1 MISGNFGLPGCGKTT
16 QAAKKAR
23 QINRKIER
31 DRKRVARGK
40 KRLCK
45 YDYVLTN
52 FECKGC
58 YKIDFSDIGIY
69 NITNCAIVLDELTI
83 DADSRDFKN
92 FKRSS
97 VEGFI
102 YHRHYDNDIWW
113 FTQQWDSIDKKIRN
127 LTSDLWYS
135 TKLLLFP
142 FSEFTVARRIFRT
155 IKINE
160 YTGEI
165 QYGYRFPNVFERIL
179 ALFGLIHLKSITF
192 RPLYYKD
199 FDSFSR
205 PLKLKKFKYIPWYDD
220 GSASEQSPTV
230 II

>member
-1 MISGNFGLPGCGKTT
+1 MISGYFGLPGCGKTT

-31 DRKRVARGK
+31 DRKRVAHGK

-52 FECKGC
+52 FKCEGC
-58 YKIDFSDIGIY
+58 YKINFSDIGVYDIC
-69 NITNCAIVLDELTI
+69 NCAIILDELTI

-113 FTQQWDSIDKKIRN
+113 YTQQWDAVDKKIRN

-135 TKLLLFP
+135 VKPVLFP
-142 FSEFTVARRIFRT
+142 FSLFTVSRRIFRT

-165 QYGYRFPNVFERIL
+165 QYGYRFPNIFERIL
-179 ALFGLIHLKSITF
+179 SFFGLLNLKQLTF
-192 RPLYYKD
+192 RPFYYKD

-205 PLKLKKFKYIPWYDD
+205 PLKLKPFNAIFWSENDSVP
-220 GSASEQSPTV
+220 EQSPTV
-230 II
+230 IS